1 MPGVLDTSVVG
12 AGPEAVLL
20 TVPTWDRM
28 MVTSTAGVQPVA
40 GAVSSG
46 LGAALALIDIGFGA
60 PDPAGDGR
68 AVPSAGAIHPCE
80 CYVVTVD
87 GAWYA
92 DAARRAC
99 YRLPVVGAVKDLLE
113 QAGLAVPTDDGALVV
128 LATRPWLSMRK
139 YSHRGYLYAQLDTGH
154 LATNLL
160 GMATDR
166 GITADLRLRFHRA
179 PLAELLTIGDQCR
192 EIHSVL
198 RIAPIRPAAVS
209 GWTIYDGDG
218 GPEPASWLE
227 RVCWQSL
234 GPLLTDDA
242 APAPVRRRALLPPGS
257 DLPLGTPADITGRWA
272 ELARERR
279 SSKGFRAE
287 AIPGHALGR
296 ALSAIGSPLA
306 VDLSVTGALQVS
318 IVARSVTG
326 LAAGVYRLGA
336 GAAMQVRDE
345 DVATACARQD
355 HLRHAAAC
363 VLWHVN
369 RDDLLGHSPSV
380 LRELLFQAAALS
392 QLLYLGATDAGIG
405 VTGVGGFDT
414 RWWRRLGCVPEQHEL
429 LYLVLLGTDTAGVK
443 WDRLPTA
450 YQQR

>member
-12 AGPEAVLL
+12 AGPAATVL

-28 MVTSTAGVQPVA
+28 MVTSTAGVRAVT
-40 GAVSSG
+40 GAVPSG
-46 LGAALALIDIGFGA
+46 LGAALALIDDGFGA
-60 PDPAGDGR
+60 PNPAGDGR
-68 AVPSAGAIHPCE
+68 AVPSAGAIYPGE

-99 YRLPVVGAVKDLLE
+99 YRLPVVGIVASQLE
-113 QAGLAVPTDDGALVV
+113 RAAIAAPPDDGALVV
-128 LATRPWLSMRK
+128 IVTRPWLSMRK
-139 YSHRGYLYAQLDTGH
+139 YGHRGYLYTQLDTGH
-154 LATNLL
+154 LAANLL

-166 GITADLRLRFHRA
+166 GMPADLRLRFRRA

-198 RIAPIRPAAVS
+198 RIAPTRPAAVPD
-209 GWTIYDGDG
+209 WKIYDDDG

-227 RVCWQSL
+227 RACWQSL

-242 APAPVRRRALLPPGS
+242 PPAPVRRRALLPPGA
-257 DLPLGTPADITGRWA
+257 DFPLGAPANITGRWA
-272 ELARERR
+272 QLAVERR

-287 AIPGHALGR
+287 AIPGPALGR

-306 VDLSVTGALQVS
+306 VDLAATGALQVTL
-318 IVARSVTG
+318 VARSVTG
-326 LAAGVYRLGA
+326 LAPGIYRF
-336 GAAMQVRDE
+336 GAAAALQVGDE
-345 DVATACARQD
+345 DLVTACARQD
-355 HLRHAAAC
+355 HVRHAAAC
-363 VLWHVN
+363 VLWHVC

-380 LRELLFQAAALS
+380 MREMLFQAATLS

-429 LYLVLLGTDTAGVK
+429 LYLVLLGADATGVK
-443 WDRLPTA
+443 WDRLPTG

>member
-1 MPGVLDTSVVG
+1 MPGALDTSV
-12 AGPEAVLL
+12 AGPQAAVL

-28 MVTSTAGVQPVA
+28 MVTSTAGVRAVT

-46 LGAALALIDIGFGA
+46 LGAALALIDAGFGA
-60 PDPAGDGR
+60 PDPAGAGR
-68 AVPSAGAIHPCE
+68 AVPSAGAIYPGE
-80 CYVVTVD
+80 CYVVTAD

-99 YRLPVVGAVKDLLE
+99 YRLPVVGAVPHLLE
-113 QAGLAVPTDDGALVV
+113 RAGLPVPTADGALVV
-128 LATRPWLSMRK
+128 IATRPWLSMRK
-139 YSHRGYLYAQLDTGH
+139 YSHRGYLYTQLDIGH

-160 GMATDR
+160 GKATDR
-166 GITADLRLRFHRA
+166 GIPADLRLRFRRA
-179 PLAELLTIGDQCR
+179 PLAELLRIGDQCR

-198 RIAPIRPAAVS
+198 RIAPVRPAAVS
-209 GWTIYDGDG
+209 GWTTYEGGG

-242 APAPVRRRALLPPGS
+242 PPAPVRHRALLGS
-257 DLPLGTPADITGRWA
+257 DLPLGTPADIAGRWA
-272 ELARERR
+272 DLARERR

-287 AIPGHALGR
+287 AIPGPALGR

-306 VDLSVTGALQVS
+306 VDLAVTGALQVS
-318 IVARSVTG
+318 VVARSVTG
-326 LAAGVYRLGA
+326 LASGVYRLGA
-336 GAAMQVRDE
+336 TAATQVGDE

-363 VLWHVN
+363 VLWHVS